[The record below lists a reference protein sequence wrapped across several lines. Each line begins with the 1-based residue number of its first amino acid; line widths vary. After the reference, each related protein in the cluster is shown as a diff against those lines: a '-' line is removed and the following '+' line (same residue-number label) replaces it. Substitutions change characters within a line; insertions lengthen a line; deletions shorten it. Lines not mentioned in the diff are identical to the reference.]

1 MPDKVRCSV
10 IEYLSLI
17 QGNEFKGSLLKKS
30 ARMNNQWHPAVQRAV
45 DIMTNKKNLKGQ
57 INFFSEI
64 VLMDQDLL
72 NKKPQVLEGII
83 KSDKDNE

>member
-1 MPDKVRCSV
+1 
-10 IEYLSLI
+10 
-17 QGNEFKGSLLKKS
+17 
-30 ARMNNQWHPAVQRAV
+30 
-45 DIMTNKKNLKGQ
+45 MTNKKNLKGQ

-83 KSDKDNE
+83 KSDKDNECTTGPRPWSLLDENAWTHKPPSFFFFYI